1 MEKYYNVIRQ
11 FTYLGFFV
19 VALFAVKSFH
29 DAVPDQIYVK
39 MGEELSYDFDVPVSL
54 VLKEE
59 SREVF
64 ESYPKSIDRMGQ
76 EYPSYLV
83 TCKLFGI
90 FPVKDVEVML
100 VEPETVYANGMPI
113 GIYVKTQGVLI
124 MGVGEVETKGNG
136 SSSPAE
142 NLVKKGDYIV
152 SINGEKVEEKEE
164 LVEKI
169 NAFGPQKEVLGVM
182 RGNEYIEV
190 SLTPVKS
197 SNGTYMLGIWVRD
210 DLAGVGTLTY
220 YGENGSYGALGHAV
234 SDGETGS
241 VMEMEKGWI
250 YHTDIIGI
258 QKGGSGHP
266 GELSG
271 VIEYREN
278 TCLGSIGKNTS
289 LGIYGKLDGNLET
302 LKTGQSYE
310 VTYKQDIHT
319 GTAYVL
325 SAISGET
332 KAYEIMIESLDYS
345 GREENKGI
353 LFRVTDPELLELTGG
368 IVQGMSG
375 SPILQNGRL
384 IGAVT
389 HVFVSD
395 ASMGYGIF
403 IEKMLMQS
411 REK

>member
-1 MEKYYNVIRQ
+1 MEKFQNIIRQ
-11 FTYLGFFV
+11 ITYLGFFL
-19 VALFAVKSFH
+19 VAMFAVKSFH
-29 DAVPDQIYVK
+29 DAVPDKIYVK
-39 MGEELSYDFDVPVSL
+39 MGEELSYDFDVPVSM

-59 SREVF
+59 SKEVF
-64 ESYPKSIDRMGQ
+64 ETHTGSFDGAGE
-76 EYPSYLV
+76 EYPSYTV

-100 VEPETVYANGMPI
+100 VEPESVYVNGMPI

-124 MGVGEVETKGNG
+124 IGTGEVETKSSG
-136 SSSPAE
+136 SIKPAE

-169 NAFGPQKEVLGVM
+169 NEFGQQKEVLGVI
-182 RGNEYIEV
+182 RDDEYIEV
-190 SLTPVKS
+190 SVMPAKS
-197 SNGTYMLGIWVRD
+197 SSGKYMLGIWVRD

-220 YGENGSYGALGHAV
+220 YKQDGNYGALGHAV
-234 SDGETGS
+234 SDGETGTIMD
-241 VMEMEKGWI
+241 MEQGWI
-250 YHTDIIGI
+250 YHTNIIGI
-258 QKGGSGHP
+258 RKGENGNP

-271 VIEYREN
+271 VIEYRKN
-278 TCLGSIGKNTS
+278 ACLGTVEKNTP
-289 LGIYGKLDGNLET
+289 LGIYGKLDGNLDY
-302 LKTGQSYE
+302 LPLGKSYE

-332 KAYEIMIESLDYS
+332 KSYEITIESLDYS
-345 GREENKGI
+345 DMEENKGI
-353 LFRVTDPELLELTGG
+353 LFKVTDPELLELTGG

-375 SPILQNGRL
+375 SPIIQNGKI

-395 ASMGYGIF
+395 STRGYGIF
-403 IEKMLMQS
+403 IEKML
-411 REK
+411 KN